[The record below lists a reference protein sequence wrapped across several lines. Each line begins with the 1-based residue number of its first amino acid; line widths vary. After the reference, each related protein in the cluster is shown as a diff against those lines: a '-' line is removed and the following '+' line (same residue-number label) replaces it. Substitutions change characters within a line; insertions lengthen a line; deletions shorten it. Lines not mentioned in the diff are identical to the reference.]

1 MQNYQYHWTVNDFI
15 AKNNFCRKHPKYDD
29 FSIIGEFSEKR
40 SIDSSFQSEKKKFDG
55 GTLYMDFDKKFFKMS
70 NK

>member
-29 FSIIGEFSEKR
+29 FSIIGEFPKKR
-40 SIDSSFQSEKKKFDG
+40 SIDSSFQSEKKIS
-55 GTLYMDFDKKFFKMS
+55 TERPYIWILMKKILKMS